1 MAIDGQTVFEQLG
14 GMHASFTFQLL
25 LGRCHF
31 FDHGPMFIIED
42 QDREPLDEIKI
53 IGAQRRIVESSSK
66 VCVPIF
72 VGLHHTIFPL
82 GINLDLGLQQR
93 TPILL
98 TRRKL
103 SVIILNHDV
112 ERVGLVGLRRGLALT
127 KIGFDSTL
135 CL

>member
-112 ERVGLVGLRRGLALT
+112 ERVGVVGLRRGLALT